1 MAGIQYDMKNILDIP
16 LWERMQDQLAEMT
29 GTAIICI
36 DYKGNPMTKH
46 SGRTEFCSVIRENP
60 VSRKRCYRCDA
71 LAGLEAVR
79 LERPYIYLC
88 HCGIVDVAVPVMVGD
103 KYLGAVMFGQ
113 VRLVNKD
120 REKAV
125 RLVNEISSFQ
135 AEEDAARKDLLE
147 KYEKLPEMEYERIVD
162 IVTTIAASC
171 GDHVEYAL
179 EGSIFVGGAAVQWL
193 RDELNVVSDAAET
206 QQYAEKVPDTAGA
219 YVVPAFT
226 GLGAPYWN
234 QRARGTV
241 VGITRGFSRAHL
253 VRATLESIV
262 YQTQDIIE
270 AMERDSGIGIAA
282 LKVDGGA
289 CANNFLM
296 QFQADIAGCS
306 VYRPKCIE
314 TTALGA
320 AYLAGLAVGYW
331 ESLEDVKQNQ
341 GIDRVFTPAMDK
353 EKRAEL
359 LRGWHKAV
367 KCAQVWA
374 EE

>member
-1 MAGIQYDMKNILDIP
+1 M
-16 LWERMQDQLAEMT
+16 
-29 GTAIICI
+29 
-36 DYKGNPMTKH
+36 
-46 SGRTEFCSVIRENP
+46 
-60 VSRKRCYRCDA
+60 
-71 LAGLEAVR
+71 
-79 LERPYIYLC
+79 
-88 HCGIVDVAVPVMVGD
+88 
-103 KYLGAVMFGQ
+103 
-113 VRLVNKD
+113 
-120 REKAV
+120 
-125 RLVNEISSFQ
+125 
-135 AEEDAARKDLLE
+135 
-147 KYEKLPEMEYERIVD
+147 
-162 IVTTIAASC
+162 
-171 GDHVEYAL
+171 
-179 EGSIFVGGAAVQWL
+179 QWL

-253 VRATLESIV
+253 VRATLESIA

-341 GIDRVFTPAMDK
+341 GIDRVFTPEMDK
-353 EKRAEL
+353 EKRTEL